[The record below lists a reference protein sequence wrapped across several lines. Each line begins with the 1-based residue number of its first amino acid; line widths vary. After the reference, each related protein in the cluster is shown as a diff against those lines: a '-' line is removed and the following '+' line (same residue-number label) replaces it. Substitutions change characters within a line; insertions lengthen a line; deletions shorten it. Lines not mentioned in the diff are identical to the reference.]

1 MLESLFPRSYAVY
14 SSLPILGS
22 SLEGFARWL
31 RDRGYP
37 RDAIQ
42 RRLRTTTVLVRRL
55 RRDGVSSPKDL
66 TTSVLGSYA
75 PAPRRS
81 NAPPLGALVRSLT
94 RYLDDQGAL
103 APSVP
108 SAAERVVTRYS
119 DYLARVRGLRAA
131 TIVVHA
137 ATASEFLR
145 VLEFD
150 AHPERLRGL
159 RCADLDTFISNV
171 GGRMGRGRL
180 SHVTSALRAFL
191 RFLAVSGAAPAGL
204 DAQVASPRIYRG
216 ERLPRALSSDAVR
229 TFLGGIDRATRKG
242 LRDFALFTLMATYG
256 LRCGEVCNLDL
267 DDISWRTRELRL
279 PGSKGGAAR
288 TVPLFD
294 DVATALL
301 AYLRGGRAPATT
313 RRLFLRVAAPVGPI
327 GSAAVWN
334 AFATWTRRAG
344 VSLPPRGGPHC
355 LRHSFA
361 MRMLRQGTSLKTIG
375 DLLGHRSAES
385 TAVYI
390 RLDVDGLRE
399 VALPLPAL
407 GRAVPS

>member
-1 MLESLFPRSYAVY
+1 MLESLFPKSHVVY

-22 SLEGFARWL
+22 SLDGLARWL
-31 RDRGYP
+31 CARGYP

-42 RRLRTTTVLVRRL
+42 RRLRTTAALVRRL
-55 RRDGVSSPKDL
+55 RRDGVLSARDL
-66 TTSVLGSYA
+66 TKSILRSCA

-81 NAPPLGALVRSLT
+81 NAPALGALVRSLA

-103 APSVP
+103 APSIP
-108 SAAERVVTRYS
+108 TQAERCVARYR
-119 DYLARVRGLRAA
+119 DYLARVRGLRAG
-131 TIVVHA
+131 TIVAHA

-145 VLEFD
+145 SLEFD
-150 AHPERLRGL
+150 EHPERLRGL
-159 RCADLDTFISNV
+159 RGADLEAFISTV
-171 GGRMGRGRL
+171 GGRVGRGRL
-180 SHVTSALRAFL
+180 AHVTSALRAFL
-191 RFLAVSGAAPAGL
+191 RFLAVSGDAPAGL

-216 ERLPRALSSDAVR
+216 ERLPRALSSETVR
-229 TFLGGIDRATRKG
+229 TFLRGIDRATRKG
-242 LRDFALFTLMATYG
+242 RRDFAMFTLMATYG
-256 LRCGEVCNLDL
+256 LRCGEVCSLDL
-267 DDISWRTRELRL
+267 EDIAWRTRELRL
-279 PGSKGGAAR
+279 PGSKGCAAR

-301 AYLRGGRAPATT
+301 AYLREGRVPAAT

-327 GSAAVWN
+327 GGAAVWN
-334 AFATWTRRAG
+334 AFATWARRAG
-344 VSLPPRGGPHC
+344 IALPPRGGPHC
-355 LRHSFA
+355 LRHAFA
-361 MRMLRQGTSLKTIG
+361 MRMLGHGTSLKTIG

-390 RLDVDGLRE
+390 RLDPDGLKD